1 MTAARPDQT
10 DSATGSAA
18 QRRCPACGES
28 AVIRHGSF
36 RMASGQ
42 RVQRYLCK
50 SCWRTFSP
58 NTGTPAHRIHKQRA
72 WREMIELL
80 ADNLPLRQV
89 ASRLNIALSTAFR
102 WRHRALAV
110 LAQKP
115 RTQLEGRVCV
125 GCFYIRYSEKGSRIC
140 NGPGSWGYDH
150 WLRKGVLDPTR
161 TDQRFRL
168 LADGRPNVILVAQNE
183 QGYQLFHLG
192 QGRVTADR
200 LATGL
205 KALLRPGS
213 EVYAYQ
219 QRHFEAACRQSN
231 LQFRDANR
239 ALALLYDRKTEA
251 EEYWADLPAAPEYAY
266 GWFRQFN
273 GIATRYLEHYM
284 VWYCEVVRKLARN
297 LRRYSDLPELGMLT
311 ASA

>member
-1 MTAARPDQT
+1 MV
-10 DSATGSAA
+10 S
-18 QRRCPACGES
+18 
-28 AVIRHGSF
+28 
-36 RMASGQ
+36 
-42 RVQRYLCK
+42 
-50 SCWRTFSP
+50 
-58 NTGTPAHRIHKQRA
+58 
-72 WREMIELL
+72 LL
-80 ADNLPLRQV
+80 VGFLPLRQV
-89 ASRLNIALSTAFR
+89 AARLGVSLSTAFR

-297 LRRYSDLPELGMLT
+297 LRRDSDLPELGMLT